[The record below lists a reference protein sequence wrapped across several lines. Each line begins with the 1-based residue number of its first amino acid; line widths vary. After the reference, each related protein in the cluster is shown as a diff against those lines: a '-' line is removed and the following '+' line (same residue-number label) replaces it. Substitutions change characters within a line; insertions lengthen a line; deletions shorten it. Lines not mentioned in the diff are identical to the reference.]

1 MKYESQPKCIV
12 QYNIGWKKA
21 FDSIFVCFAQKILLG
36 GLTSVA
42 IEKLFFSKF
51 TGQTLTEQKDFRK
64 NPRAF

>member
-51 TGQTLTEQKDFRK
+51 TGQTLTEKKRL
-64 NPRAF
+64 